1 LFDRISIS
9 SFISLVFRGKLQA
22 SVDQYKAYEKTI
34 RDAKETVKA
43 NDQNYNEEV
52 AKRDA
57 IRSDTASLKL
67 KVKFLIV
74 FQS

>member
-1 LFDRISIS
+1 MLNQISIS

-22 SVDQYKAYEKTI
+22 SVDQYQAYEKTI

-43 NDQNYNEEV
+43 NDRNYNEEV

>member
-1 LFDRISIS
+1 MLNQISIS

-43 NDQNYNEEV
+43 NDRNYNEEV

-67 KVKFLIV
+67 KVKFLKV

>member
-1 LFDRISIS
+1 MFNQISIS

>member
-1 LFDRISIS
+1 MFDRISIS

>member
-1 LFDRISIS
+1 LFNQISIS
-9 SFISLVFRGKLQA
+9 CFISLVFRGKLQA
-22 SVDQYKAYEKTI
+22 SVDQYQAYEKTI

-43 NDQNYNEEV
+43 NDRNYNEEV

>member
-1 LFDRISIS
+1 LFNQISIS

>member
-1 LFDRISIS
+1 LFNQISIS

-43 NDQNYNEEV
+43 NDRNYNEEV